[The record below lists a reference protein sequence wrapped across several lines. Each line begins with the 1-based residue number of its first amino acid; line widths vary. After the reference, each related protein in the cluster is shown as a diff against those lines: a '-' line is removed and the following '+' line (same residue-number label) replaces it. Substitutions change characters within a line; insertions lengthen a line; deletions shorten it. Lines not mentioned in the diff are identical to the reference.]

1 MRLKEFKRRKRIVSG
16 ILTLIALI
24 FIFRFTLNNLTT
36 VLNGLLLPVKIL
48 AYQVSRSSK
57 ETFDNL
63 KDINAIL
70 NENKV
75 LKQENYALK
84 LENFKLNNMKEEN
97 KRLKDL
103 LDMKQEE
110 NIDFSIANIS
120 FRDPLSV
127 YDEFFINK
135 GKKDGI
141 QEEMIV
147 LNKDTLLGKVKKVY
161 ETNSVV
167 ELITKN
173 DIYTS
178 ILIGE
183 GSHLGVLKG
192 VNSEE
197 LTVEYI
203 TNDTEVKVG
212 DKVITSGVSDVYP
225 KGLYLGDI
233 ISVKNAED
241 YLYKEIKM
249 KLPYNIFEIYEVVI
263 LK

>member
-1 MRLKEFKRRKRIVSG
+1 MRLKEFKRRKRIVTG
-16 ILTLIALI
+16 VLTLIAVI
-24 FIFRFTLNNLTT
+24 FVFRFTLNNLATL
-36 VLNGLLLPVKIL
+36 LNGALLPVKIL
-48 AYQVSRSSK
+48 AYKVSRNSK

-63 KDINAIL
+63 RDINGIL
-70 NENKV
+70 NENKT
-75 LKQENYALK
+75 LKEENYALK

-97 KRLKDL
+97 KRLKTL
-103 LDMKQEE
+103 LEMKQEE
-110 NIDFSIANIS
+110 NIDFQIANIS

-141 QEEMIV
+141 KEDMIV

-173 DIYTS
+173 GIYTS
-178 ILIGE
+178 ILVGD
-183 GSHLGVLKG
+183 GNYLGVLKG

-197 LTVEYI
+197 LAVEYI
-203 TNDTEVKVG
+203 TNDIEIEAG
-212 DKVITSGVSDVYP
+212 DRVITSGVSDVYP

-233 ISVKNAED
+233 ISVKNDDD
-241 YLYKEIKM
+241 YLYKEVKM